1 MTGDRPGAAKM
12 GYEAHS
18 QNTPRDGNPF
28 APLAKEWDDGWS
40 DRERERRRHQLDDTP
55 VPSLIEYLAG
65 K

>member
-1 MTGDRPGAAKM
+1 M